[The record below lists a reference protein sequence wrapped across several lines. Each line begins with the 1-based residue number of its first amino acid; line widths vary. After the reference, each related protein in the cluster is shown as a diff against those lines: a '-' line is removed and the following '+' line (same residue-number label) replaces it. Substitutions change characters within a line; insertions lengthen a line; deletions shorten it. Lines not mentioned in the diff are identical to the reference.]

1 MSDDAVKKLLETLTS
16 EQKADLIDKILNS
29 NVKDDAVQTEHGPID
44 SESKSNVNEDFT
56 VNRSN
61 DVFER
66 RKTPVKA
73 KKNKW
78 VDDGEGKD
86 LDFDPEKFERMG
98 RTSRNRGKTKKQT
111 IECHVCGKTFSI
123 HPSLIH
129 GEFIRCNKCTGR

>member
-61 DVFER
+61 DVFEI

>member
-1 MSDDAVKKLLETLTS
+1 MSDDAVKKLLEALTS

-29 NVKDDAVQTEHGPID
+29 NVKEDAAPTEQEQIN
-44 SESKSNVNEDFT
+44 SEPKSSVNEDFT
-56 VNRSN
+56 VNRKE
-61 DVFER
+61 DIFER

-78 VDDGEGKD
+78 VDDGEDRD

-98 RTSRNRGKTKKQT
+98 RTSRNRGKTKKKM